1 MICALAPIHGIRW
14 MLDYANSEIPN
25 TENRLWNEILMRNEK
40 ELSYVNF
47 RLQSRFKAEPVGI
60 DSQDKGGRIHG
71 VVIIEK
77 QGHEVTNFP

>member
-1 MICALAPIHGIRW
+1 
-14 MLDYANSEIPN
+14 
-25 TENRLWNEILMRNEK
+25 MRNEK